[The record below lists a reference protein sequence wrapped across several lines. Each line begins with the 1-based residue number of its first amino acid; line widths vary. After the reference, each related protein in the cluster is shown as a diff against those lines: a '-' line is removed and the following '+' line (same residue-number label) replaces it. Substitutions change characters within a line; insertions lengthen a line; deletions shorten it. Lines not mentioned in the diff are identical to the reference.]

1 MRAEADVSKMAAS
14 GQQMWI
20 EHKGQE
26 AIFPLSMFKKNF
38 FEPAQETFVHINRY
52 WEQLPE
58 QEQDEIFAL
67 YASIS
72 EDFDSMLSSEMLK
85 DLLVVKVAALLD
97 LHPLNKMEEWV
108 RFKSDIKVPPS
119 FNEVYVENVDKN
131 TTPDKTY
138 TVSQYIQ
145 LVSLS
150 LVLRVMV
157 PIWGSYIKKTRAQVG
172 RDFKEASAFL
182 LMRNSKLY
190 NSEAMGKLYRY
201 IKAQIGKEAFN
212 AANTLSFISS
222 EDFPQW
228 LLALVCVKSLC
239 VGDVRCREPN
249 TNLASLVYNKII
261 QRVMYGESDY
271 TNVVKSKKAD
281 EFGVEGDSKISNLE
295 RFKTSASISL
305 GQIVEMEFSLRD
317 IFQASVK
324 LCPDIDPG
332 LLHRSLQTSSELEH
346 VRITMPQM
354 TLLRW
359 VFSPIIPPR
368 GMAYMPLPT
377 IVSALGALEAILW
390 TRGHPYLALLSTSYA
405 IIDDAVHRVAHTAS
419 KMRPQEDL
427 TDGIRKY
434 FPYKQAHQSKNNC
447 VTEVCLVTNSIN
459 NLAQEIAKCTWRM
472 TADEKLIKEL
482 LGSTARRL
490 PLIPNVRDEITR
502 LVIELGKTPKN

>member
-26 AIFPLSMFKKNF
+26 AVFPLSMFKKNF
-38 FEPAQETFVHINRY
+38 FEPQQETFQHINQY
-52 WEQLPE
+52 WAQLPIE
-58 QEQDEIFAL
+58 LQDRIFEL

-85 DLLVVKVAALLD
+85 ERLVTKVAQLLD
-97 LHPLNKMEEWV
+97 LHKLSDIEEWV
-108 RFKSDIKVPPS
+108 RFKSDIRVPAS
-119 FNEVYVENVDKN
+119 FNEEYVENVDKN

-138 TVSQYIQ
+138 TVSQYVQ
-145 LVSLS
+145 LIALA
-150 LVLRVMV
+150 LALRVMV
-157 PIWGSYIKKTRAQVG
+157 PIWGSYIKKIRAQVG
-172 RDFKEASAFL
+172 NDFKESSAFL
-182 LMRNSKLY
+182 LMRNSQLY
-190 NSEAMGKLYRY
+190 SSEAMNKLFRY
-201 IKAQIGKEAFN
+201 IKAQIGKDAFN

-222 EDFPQW
+222 EDFPHW

-239 VGDVRCREPN
+239 VGDVRSREPN

-281 EFGVEGDSKISNLE
+281 DFGVEGDSKISNLE

-317 IFQASVK
+317 IFQATVK
-324 LCPDIDPG
+324 LCPDIEPG
-332 LLHRSLQTSSELEH
+332 LLHRSLQTSAELEH
-346 VRITMPQM
+346 TRITMPQM

-368 GMAYMPLPT
+368 GMAYMPLPV
-377 IVSALGALEAILW
+377 IISCLGALEAILW
-390 TRGHPYLALLSTSYA
+390 TRGHQYLALLSTSYA

-427 TDGIRKY
+427 TEGIKKY
-434 FPYKQAHQSKNNC
+434 FPYTQAHQRNST

-459 NLAQEIAKCTWRM
+459 NLASEIAKCTWRM
-472 TADEKLIKEL
+472 TADEKLIKEAL
-482 LGSTARRL
+482 NTTARRL
-490 PLIPNVRDEITR
+490 PSIPNVRDEITR
-502 LVIELGKTPKN
+502 LVIELGRTPKN